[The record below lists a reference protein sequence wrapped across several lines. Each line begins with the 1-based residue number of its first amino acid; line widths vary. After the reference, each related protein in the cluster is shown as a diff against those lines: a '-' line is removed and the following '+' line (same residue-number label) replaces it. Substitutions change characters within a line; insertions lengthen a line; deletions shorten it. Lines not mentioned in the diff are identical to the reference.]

1 MFNTPERARQQT
13 AVFPQSSPNA
23 TIHDHR
29 PGPLPCPALAWPG
42 LFLVARNAIS
52 SGWRIASGA
61 CLGIALANGAF
72 IVIAF
77 TGLSVLQQGSLL
89 FSALQLVGASY
100 LLYIGVLFLR
110 HAGQTSLG
118 TVAGSQRV
126 HGWWRSLGM
135 GFLSGILN
143 PKNALFYASLASMVA
158 SVSPGWKTA
167 YALWMFSIV
176 LLWDLL
182 VAVAIGNQ
190 RVLRRFARSLAWLE
204 RASGVMLV
212 MLAGALLLHLAR
224 G

>member
-1 MFNTPERARQQT
+1 MQQFLII
-13 AVFPQSSPNA
+13 ALAHFLALLS
-23 TIHDHR
+23 
-29 PGPLPCPALAWPG
+29 PGPDF
-42 LFLVARNAIS
+42 FLVARSSIN

-72 IVIAF
+72 IAMAF
-77 TGLSVLQQGSLL
+77 TGLSVLQEGSLL
-89 FSALQLVGASY
+89 FTTLQLAGAGY

-110 HAGQTSLG
+110 HAGQTSLRA
-118 TVAGSQRV
+118 VADNQRV
-126 HGWWRSLGM
+126 QGWWRNVAM
-135 GFLSGILN
+135 GLLSGILN